1 MKRSW
6 WAGAGLSLAILASA
20 CGGGGGGGAGDSAA
34 PAGQGVTGG
43 TALPMD
49 DQVLVVGA
57 LADGYGEVPG
67 RPDMGKYPLNTSV
80 FDTLARMNEDLQVEP
95 MLAERWEVD
104 EASNTFRY
112 FLRRG
117 VKFHDGAELTAEDVK
132 YTFDM
137 IAKANPTNYQT
148 IGPDSVK
155 VVDRYTVTVTPMKK
169 NLRLVEQLVHPVWGI
184 NRLGTTEAKPVGT
197 GPYRFVDYVKNDR
210 FVVERFDEHWST
222 SRAAKAKRITF
233 RFIADP
239 QTKLLALRS
248 GEVDV
253 IMDVPRDAATDLRK
267 APGLQ
272 VITSKVGAF
281 NAINFN
287 IAGVAPHDITKDPLV
302 RQAIAGAI
310 DRKALLDKVW
320 ANNAQVSTTWIPPA
334 VLGSEASKVQ
344 GAAYEP
350 ERSAQLL
357 DQAGWKP
364 GADGIRTKDGRR
376 LSLSHLIQGPG
387 DSDPRDSAAAAEF
400 IQDQLKRIGVETKIE
415 LPERAIATSRLNTGQ
430 YDLAQGIGNQ
440 NEGNPCFLPDLSYYS
455 KSGTPSAKWRT
466 PGGKTDEAIEGCRS
480 VKTVDEVRRSAAEAI
495 HQLVDVERVVVPLI
509 GLQRIWGM
517 KADVSGFTPH
527 PSLTNQRWETVYR
540 VKL

>member
-6 WAGAGLSLAILASA
+6 LASVVVASAVLASA
-20 CGGGGGGGAGDSAA
+20 CGGGGAEDRAT

-43 TALPMD
+43 TALPLN

-95 MLAERWEVD
+95 MLAERWELD

-137 IAKANPTNYQT
+137 IAKANPTNYQL

-155 VVDRYTVTVTPMKK
+155 VIDRYTVAITPMKR
-169 NLRLVEQLVHPVWGI
+169 NLRLAEQLVHPVWGI
-184 NRLGTTEAKPVGT
+184 NRLGTDQSKPVGT
-197 GPYRFVDYVKNDR
+197 GPYRFVEYAKNDR
-210 FVVERFDEHWST
+210 FVVERFDEHWNPA
-222 SRAAKAKRITF
+222 RAAKAKRITF
-233 RFIADP
+233 RFISDP

-253 IMDVPRDAATDLRK
+253 IIDVPRDAAGDLRK

-272 VITSKVGAF
+272 VVTSKVGAF
-281 NAINFN
+281 NALNFN
-287 IAGVAPHDITKDPLV
+287 IGGAAPFDIGRDPLV
-302 RQAIAGAI
+302 REAIASAI
-310 DRKALLDKVW
+310 DRGAVLEKVW

-334 VLGSEASKVQ
+334 VLGSEASKIRGV
-344 GAAYEP
+344 AYDP
-350 ERSAQLL
+350 VRAAQLL
-357 DQAGWKP
+357 DQAGWRA
-364 GADGIRTKDGRR
+364 GADGIRAKDGRR

-387 DSDPRDSAAAAEF
+387 DSDPRDSVAAAEF
-400 IQDQLKRIGVETKIE
+400 IQDQLKRVGVEIKID
-415 LPERAIATSRLNTGQ
+415 LPERAIATARLNAGE
-430 YDLAQGIGNQ
+430 YDLSQGIGNQ
-440 NEGNPCFLPDLSYYS
+440 NEANPCFLPDLTYYS
-455 KSGTPSAKWRT
+455 KSGTPSSRWRA
-466 PGGKTDEAIEGCRS
+466 PGGKVDEAIEGCRTA
-480 VKTVDEVRRSAAEAI
+480 KTVDEVRGFAAEAI

-517 KADVSGFTPH
+517 EADVSGFSPH
-527 PSLTNQRWETVYR
+527 PSLTNQRWETVFR